1 MRVHW
6 TRRALRRIDQHIA
19 FIAQWSPSAGYQMGQ
34 RVRQAVENL
43 IDHPLLGRE
52 GRYIGTR
59 ELVVEGGR
67 YIAVYSDTGPGRA
80 NRDCPRRPAGM
91 ARRLEESLTRY
102 LSY

>member
-6 TRRALRRIDQHIA
+6 TRHALRRIDQHIA

-43 IDHPLLGRE
+43 TDHPLLGRE

-67 YIAVYSDTGPGRA
+67 YIAVYRIRGQVVQIVTVHD
-80 NRDCPRRPAGM
+80 
-91 ARRLEESLTRY
+91 ARQEWPDDWKKA
-102 LSY
+102 